1 MTQTVHCMEILRLSV
16 PLIFSRLGDMIGSL
30 IFFSF
35 IGHYI
40 VDSLSAASF
49 ALASLSF
56 MTVVGIGFFS
66 NMLITIAGATDL
78 NTDKIKSEIAASFN
92 LAIFLGLIILCII
105 FLIGKFSSKIET
117 KSSSPDDFKAL
128 LTLSISIPAVY
139 LQITIFNFYN
149 GIRKTQYELT
159 FTWLLNSALA
169 LTCIVY
175 TNIDTDINLSDF
187 IITYVCL
194 RYLFSFAALAFFRI
208 TIQKHLNNFSAR
220 KKLSKDDYIKYMICG
235 LPMALCFGS
244 ESLLFLL
251 LSLISKHIN
260 DISLSA
266 YQASIHAASI
276 IYMISIGIG
285 NAAGIMTARHYK
297 TKDFE
302 AISKTHSQ
310 AIRLGL
316 FILTPIL
323 TACFLLNENI
333 SLIYTSDTAT
343 RILIE
348 KNIIIS
354 IPFLMFEFIYVVT
367 RLTLR
372 GMNDL
377 WTPTVMTILTLN
389 VFGVFSSVTLL
400 SLYEHTVHSVFIA
413 LVACSFILMLL
424 LSWRLRHTLHHAK
437 TNTKENLCR
446 PKLP

>member
-1 MTQTVHCMEILRLSV
+1 MEILKLSA

-49 ALASLSF
+49 AIASLSF
-56 MTVVGIGFFS
+56 LTVVGIGFFS
-66 NMLITIAGATDL
+66 STLITVAGATNL
-78 NTDKIKSEIAASFN
+78 NTDKIKSEIAVSFN
-92 LAIFLGLIILCII
+92 LAISLGLIILCII
-105 FLIGKFSSKIET
+105 FLAGKITSELET
-117 KSSSPDDFKAL
+117 TPINPDDLKAL
-128 LTLSISIPAVY
+128 LILAISMPAVY

-159 FTWLLNSALA
+159 FTWLLNTALA
-169 LTCIVY
+169 SICIVCM
-175 TNIDTDINLSDF
+175 NIGTDINLSDF

-194 RYLFSFAALAFFRI
+194 RYLFSFAALAFFRM
-208 TIQKHLNNFSAR
+208 TIQRHLNSFSVR
-220 KKLSKDDYIKYMICG
+220 KKLSKDDYIKYTICG

-285 NAAGIMTARHYK
+285 NAAGLMTARHYA

-310 AIRLGL
+310 AILLGL
-316 FILTPIL
+316 FALAPIL
-323 TACFLLNENI
+323 AASFLLNEYI

-343 RILIE
+343 RSLIE

-354 IPFLMFEFIYVVT
+354 IPFLIFEFIFVVT

-377 WTPTVMTILTLN
+377 WTPTIMTILTLN
-389 VFGVFSSVTLL
+389 VFGVFSSAILL
-400 SLYEHTVHSVFIA
+400 SLYEYTVHSIFLA

-437 TNTKENLCR
+437 TNAKENLCR
-446 PKLP
+446 SKLL